1 MELEDRGHAAMA
13 DRYSLGAEIDGGE
26 VLRTG
31 DGVIYAGRTDFP
43 VMMNAAIPLDGDPR
57 ALTAEAREFFAA
69 RTRGF
74 SLFARREDEDEAA
87 RAAGMQCV
95 LERYPAM
102 VLRAPVGDRVV
113 AGVELR
119 RVTDEQAARDYA
131 GVADPAFTELGMPPG
146 LLAGLP
152 TAALIRDDTVAFVAY
167 EAERALACAS
177 VTVARGIGGI
187 QWVGV
192 LGEARGRGLADA
204 CTRAASNA
212 GFELGADCAWLEASH
227 MGEPVYLRM
236 GYEELFSYR
245 LYVAPPPDTP

>member
-13 DRYSLGAEIDGGE
+13 DRYALGAELGGGE
-26 VLRTG
+26 VLRTA

-43 VMMNAAIPLDGDPR
+43 VMMNAAIPLDGDPG

-74 SLFARREDEDEAA
+74 SFFARTGAEDEAA
-87 RAAGMQCV
+87 ADAGMQRV

-102 VLRAPVGDRVV
+102 VLRDRVDERQV

-119 RVTDEQAARDYA
+119 RVADEEAAHDYA
-131 GVADPAFTELGMPPG
+131 NVADAAFAALGMPQG
-146 LLAGLP
+146 MLAEMP
-152 TAALIRDDTVAFVAY
+152 PAALIRDDTASFVAY
-167 EAERALACAS
+167 EGDRPLACAS
-177 VTVARGIGGI
+177 VTIARGIGGI

-192 LGEARGRGLADA
+192 LEDARGRGLADA

-245 LYVAPPPDTP
+245 LYVAPPPEAP

>member
-13 DRYSLGAEIDGGE
+13 DRYALGAQIGGGE
-26 VLRTG
+26 VEWTD
-31 DGVIYAGRTDFP
+31 DGVIYASASDFP
-43 VMMNAAIPLDGDPR
+43 VIANAAIPLAGDPR
-57 ALTAEAREFFAA
+57 ALAAAAREFFAS
-69 RTRGF
+69 RGRGF
-74 SLFARREDEDEAA
+74 SFFARTLDEDDAA
-87 RAAGMQCV
+87 ASAGMHRL

-102 VLRAPVGDRVV
+102 VLRDQVEEREV

-119 RVTDEQAARDYA
+119 RVAGDAAARDFA
-131 GVADPAFTELGMPPG
+131 NVAASAFEALGMPREM
-146 LLAGLP
+146 LAAMP
-152 TAALIRDDTVAFVAY
+152 PAALIRDDTASFVAY
-167 EAERALACAS
+167 EEERPIACAS

-192 LGEARGRGLADA
+192 LEDARGRGLADA

-245 LYVAPPPDTP
+245 VYVAAPPEG